1 MDWLLAHELSHHL
14 LGHTGNALEQEM
26 AANTRAVKVLEEWGY
41 SEAEAVRLVLGVLLA
56 VQRRGSALTGK
67 GHDWCMEY
75 QDIARR
81 YPGQPDRRKPGEC
94 GAA

>member
-1 MDWLLAHELSHHL
+1 MRW
-14 LGHTGNALEQEM
+14 
-26 AANTRAVKVLEEWGY
+26 
-41 SEAEAVRLVLGVLLA
+41 LVLFGLTLIAGAGCASVNAYQVQQAAYQAKADRATEAAGV
-56 VQRRGSALTGK
+56 
-67 GHDWCMEY
+67 EY